1 MLNINL
7 LDTDAIAVLEPKG
20 KLSEADFKFAS
31 DVIDPYVEKSG
42 GLKGIIIR
50 SKEFPGWDSFSAL
63 SEQVNFVKDHHKKIS
78 HVAVVTDSSLAGLA
92 EKVGGGLVDA
102 EIKTFSY
109 GELEQAKSWILAAH
123 GE

>member
-7 LDTDAIAVLEPKG
+7 LDTDAIAILEPKG
-20 KLSEADFKFAS
+20 QLSEADFKFAS

-42 GLKGIIIR
+42 GLKGVIIR

-63 SEQVNFVKDHHKKIS
+63 SEQVDFVKDHHKKIS

-92 EKVGGGLVDA
+92 EKVGGNLVDA
-102 EIKTFSY
+102 KIKAFSY
-109 GELEQAKSWILAAH
+109 DELEQAKSWILSEH